1 MLRLLGALGCF
12 AVLCACAN
20 ENAPPRVEQTP
31 VDFETAELSELVRQ
45 VCAADSGEYTVEACI
60 IEYQSDVLT
69 FATQAVDS
77 DSCFQAFLEGLR
89 CEAVQ
94 GSAAD
99 DRCYG
104 TIDFHDRCA
113 GAQELARA
121 KIPDDA
127 RAIWEDNCRSEN
139 SCFAISV
146 ERCLLYRYVR
156 SEVYRLERGDSCTAL
171 QLAYRNCVAE
181 QPCRETEPCSG
192 LRRDEIDACDYPQTG
207 K

>member
-1 MLRLLGALGCF
+1 MLGCF
-12 AVLCACAN
+12 AVLSACRS
-20 ENAPPRVEQTP
+20 ESGPPDVQQTP
-31 VDFETAELSELVRQ
+31 VDFENAELAEVVRQ

-89 CEAVQ
+89 CEAAH

-121 KIPDDA
+121 KVPDDA
-127 RAIWEDNCRSEN
+127 RAIWADHCRSEN
-139 SCFAISV
+139 SCFAIPE
-146 ERCLLYRYVR
+146 ERCLLDRYVL
-156 SEVYRLERGDSCTAL
+156 SEVYRLERGDDCTAL
-171 QLAYRNCVAE
+171 QLAYWNCVAE
-181 QPCRETEPCSG
+181 QPCRETEPCLG
-192 LRRDEIDACDYPQTG
+192 FRRDELDACDYPQTR